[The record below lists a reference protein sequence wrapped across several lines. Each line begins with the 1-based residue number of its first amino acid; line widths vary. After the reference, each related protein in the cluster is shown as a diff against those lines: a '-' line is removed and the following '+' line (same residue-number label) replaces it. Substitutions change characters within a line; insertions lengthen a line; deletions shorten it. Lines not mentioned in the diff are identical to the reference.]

1 VCKLILIGGPPA
13 IGKTTVTHLLWHE
26 LEHAAWLEGDSVW
39 QIRPFSLT
47 PASTRL
53 AEANI
58 TAVLRNYLEAGY
70 AHVLLSWV
78 LHRSDLVQRLVAPL
92 ERLAKEVHQFTLV
105 ATPEVLRER
114 FERDPR
120 RGRFSQLP
128 LWRLEEAA
136 SLPTH
141 QIDTTDL
148 SPSQVAQLIITEV
161 GGRVAD
167 R

>member
-1 VCKLILIGGPPA
+1 VSKLILIGGPPGV
-13 IGKTTVTHLLWHE
+13 GKTTIAHLLWHD
-26 LEHAAWLEGDSVW
+26 LDHCAWLEGDAVW
-39 QIRPFSLT
+39 QIRPFSVT
-47 PASTRL
+47 PASRRL

-58 TAVLRNYLEAGY
+58 TAVLRNYLESGY

-78 LHRSDLVQRLVAPL
+78 LHRRDVIQRLLAPL
-92 ERLAKEVHQFTLV
+92 EDVTKEVFQFTLV

-114 FERDPR
+114 FELDPR

-136 SLPTH
+136 SLPTR
-141 QIDTTDL
+141 QIDTTRM

-161 GGRVAD
+161 GGRLAD